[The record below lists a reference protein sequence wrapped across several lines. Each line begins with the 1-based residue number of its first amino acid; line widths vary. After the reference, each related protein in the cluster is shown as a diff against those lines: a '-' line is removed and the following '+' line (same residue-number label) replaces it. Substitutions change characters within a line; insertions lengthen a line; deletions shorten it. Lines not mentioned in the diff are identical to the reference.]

1 MKRTQPDKVIVTC
14 LRLELFS
21 LLFPVVLVSNS
32 KGVWFPACDQ
42 SNSHFYE
49 ACYTFVMGALM
60 GGDCYCYSLTF
71 LLKHSK
77 KTQQEHKWK
86 YTVQRTL
93 IGRFLFKADNL
104 KIIRANL
111 LFIPHCQVSIKQK
124 HKGLWEWGI
133 SDRSLLNLT
142 ATFPPHKEN
151 WVHAGNEA

>member
-1 MKRTQPDKVIVTC
+1 MKLTRPDTVIVTC
-14 LRLELFS
+14 LCLELFS
-21 LLFPVVLVSNS
+21 RAPLFWFQPPRASGFLRVTSQTAMFRRRAIRLWWVHFRAVIAIAIHLHFIWKTVKNHS
-32 KGVWFPACDQ
+32 KSKSESTRLKEHWSV
-42 SNSHFYE
+42 HFY
-49 ACYTFVMGALM
+49 
-60 GGDCYCYSLTF
+60 
-71 LLKHSK
+71 LKA
-77 KTQQEHKWK
+77 
-86 YTVQRTL
+86 Y
-93 IGRFLFKADNL
+93 NL